1 MNIFC
6 DNPGAI
12 ETQSFALI
20 RRQLD
25 LKAFNPP
32 LNSLEEQVVL
42 RMVHACG
49 DLDIVPSLRFFNQR
63 VDHILDVI
71 KHNHSL
77 VLCDCEMVKH
87 GISRQFWTKPVKCYL
102 NETAVITRAQ
112 HLNKTRSM
120 VALDYWSADLDR
132 AVVIIGNAP
141 TALFRLL
148 ELLEQGAP
156 APPLII
162 AMPVGFVGAQESKQA
177 LWDYAQQRQQ
187 PTITLLGRKGG
198 SAMACAAFNALS
210 RYAQG
215 LYY

>member
-6 DNPGAI
+6 DNPRDI

-25 LKAFNPP
+25 LKTFN
-32 LNSLEEQVVL
+32 LLEEQVAL

-49 DLDIVPSLRFFNQR
+49 DLDIVSSLRFSNFR
-63 VDHILDVI
+63 MDRILDVI
-71 KHNHSL
+71 NNSQSL
-77 VLCDCEMVKH
+77 VLCDCEMVKQ

-102 NETAVITRAQ
+102 NEAEVMTRAQ

-120 VALDYWSADLDR
+120 IALDHWSADLSQ

-156 APPLII
+156 APPLMI
-162 AMPVGFVGAQESKQA
+162 AVPVGFVGAQESKQA
-177 LWDYAQQRQQ
+177 LWNYAHQRQL